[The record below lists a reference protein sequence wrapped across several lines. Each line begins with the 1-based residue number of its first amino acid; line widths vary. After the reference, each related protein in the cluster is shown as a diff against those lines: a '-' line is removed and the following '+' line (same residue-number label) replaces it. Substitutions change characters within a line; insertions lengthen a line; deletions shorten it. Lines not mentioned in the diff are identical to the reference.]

1 MKNLIKNTKSKLN
14 NNQGFTL
21 VELMVVIVII
31 AILAAVA
38 LPSFMGVM
46 DDAKDSTTT
55 SVTRSLYM
63 VAEVYVN
70 RLSAGTIQKSQ
81 FPTTA
86 TMKSEAGIDT
96 ADNGKYAIAI
106 TTSTSE
112 ANGYSVIVEGVSE
125 SGNKVILNNGDLSI
139 AYEGSLL
146 EGQSLT
152 LISEVVPS

>member
-63 VAEVYVN
+63 VVEVYVN
-70 RLSAGTIQKSQ
+70 RLSAGTMDS
-81 FPTTA
+81 TA
-86 TMKSEAGIDT
+86 FNGVGADTMKAEAGIDV
-96 ADNGKYAIAI
+96 ADLTDYSIAVSVD
-106 TTSTSE
+106 STQ
-112 ANGYSVIVEGVSE
+112 ANGYSVIVKGLSE
-125 SGNKVILNNGDLSI
+125 SGNLITFDNGVLTIDYDNDGAPVGADSIL
-139 AYEGSLL
+139 
-146 EGQSLT
+146 
-152 LISEVVPS
+152 